1 MHSGTPEIEPFFQIR
16 KTEKLS
22 IPVMQDLMPSFAID
36 IFGPSGACQNEEL
49 PHLTSSDS
57 ITSTTSTPISQ
68 ASTRGSTTTNQSIIS
83 QAPQISTAPQSAK

>member
-1 MHSGTPEIEPFFQIR
+1 
-16 KTEKLS
+16 
-22 IPVMQDLMPSFAID
+22 MQELMTSFAID
-36 IFGPSGACQNEEL
+36 IFGPSEACHNEEL

-83 QAPQISTAPQSAK
+83 QAPQISTAPQSAKYQPAAPPPVSQSLG